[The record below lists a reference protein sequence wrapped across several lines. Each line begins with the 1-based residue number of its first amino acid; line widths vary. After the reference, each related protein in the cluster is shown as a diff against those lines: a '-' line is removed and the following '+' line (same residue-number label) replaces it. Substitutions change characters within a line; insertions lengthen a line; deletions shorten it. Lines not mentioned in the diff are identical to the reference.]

1 MIHHSPLVLSTG
13 TTPCARLSL
22 GRGRSV
28 GQVCRAT
35 NGGYPPSFS
44 LSLLGANKE
53 HSNYFGCAVSGW
65 SMRSSPLLHSSLTYS
80 LPFLHTFR
88 ISDSQGP
95 LRHCGPQW
103 PNQATNGNGV
113 GVFVGLSLSLV
124 GSPKAA
130 EEAAYSRI
138 KNGQMRMRGRP
149 TGPFIHSP
157 IHDPDRT
164 AESVSQSVVLGKS
177 ATERRGWKSLAMHVR
192 RFGADTKR
200 RYVNVYVCIRTGGR
214 GCVGAESVFH

>member
-1 MIHHSPLVLSTG
+1 MTWVIHHSPPVLSTG

-22 GRGRSV
+22 GRSV

-95 LRHCGPQW
+95 LRHCAPQW

-113 GVFVGLSLSLV
+113 GVFVGLSLSRRI
-124 GSPKAA
+124 PK
-130 EEAAYSRI
+130 S
-138 KNGQMRMRGRP
+138 RGRGGVFTHQERPNAHAWP
-149 TGPFIHSP
+149 TDRPDHSFIPSFM
-157 IHDPDRT
+157 IRT
-164 AESVSQSVVLGKS
+164 GLRSQSVS
-177 ATERRGWKSLAMHVR
+177 
-192 RFGADTKR
+192 
-200 RYVNVYVCIRTGGR
+200 RTWEK
-214 GCVGAESVFH
+214 CN

>member
-113 GVFVGLSLSLV
+113 GVFVGLSLSL
-124 GSPKAA
+124 SSDPQKPRKRR
-130 EEAAYSRI
+130 RI
-138 KNGQMRMRGRP
+138 
-149 TGPFIHSP
+149 HAS
-157 IHDPDRT
+157 RT
-164 AESVSQSVVLGKS
+164 AKCACVADRPDHSFIPPFMIRTGLRSQSVSQSYLGKVQLKGEAGNPWQCMCGVS
-177 ATERRGWKSLAMHVR
+177 AP
-192 RFGADTKR
+192 
-200 RYVNVYVCIRTGGR
+200 IRNGGT
-214 GCVGAESVFH
+214 